1 MTNTALPLQ
10 YNAYVFA
17 FSRPFTY
24 AIRSPRRLVW
34 CGRLQAGKVSRR
46 VLGTTIPVAFPF
58 FRADTKF
65 EKFTSCVGHEQY
77 SVILHGNDSIDVEY
91 QLVPDTHQVFSDIF
105 LHIPQRPGLFWQVE
119 SA

>member
-1 MTNTALPLQ
+1 MTNTVLPLKC
-10 YNAYVFA
+10 NAYVFA
-17 FSRPFTY
+17 FSRPLTY
-24 AIRSPRRLVW
+24 AIRVPRRLVR

-65 EKFTSCVGHEQY
+65 EKFTSCVSHEEY
-77 SVILHGNDSIDVEY
+77 SVILYGNDSIDEEY
-91 QLVPDTHQVFSDIF
+91 QLFPDTNQVFSGIF